1 MKTEFH
7 LPQSGFRI
15 KKLQRSCRLLLFAM
29 VLGLLAGCV
38 KDDLYDTPHPDKGAI
53 VVQPD
58 WSGISPDA
66 IPDNYV
72 LNVDGKE
79 QTASGTTAVAEQL
92 VEPGE
97 HTLLIYNRPEGIT
110 IEGDVA
116 SVDEVTATAKAKARA
131 AELFIQP
138 LPGYLIALNETL
150 HVLADDT
157 LKIAVSPK
165 QYVRQLELEL
175 TVTEG
180 DVERVASVTG
190 TLEGVERSVNLRT
203 GERLG
208 TAARVRTGFAHHPD
222 KFTGRFRLVGIHP
235 VEKQLLTVLITFTD
249 GRTETVVSDLTE
261 QMNGFSEANDP
272 LQLTGNL
279 RLPIKAGVSATITDW
294 QSGNGDGEDVDIH

>member
-1 MKTEFH
+1 MKTKT
-7 LPQSGFRI
+7 I
-15 KKLQRSCRLLLFAM
+15 YNVAI
-29 VLGLLAGCV
+29 VIVALALSLISCV
-38 KDDLYDTPHPDKGAI
+38 KDDLYDTPHPNKGAI
-53 VVQPD
+53 VVQLD

-66 IPDNYV
+66 IPDDYV
-72 LNVDGKE
+72 LNVDGME
-79 QTASGTTAVAEQL
+79 QTASGTTAVVEQL

-110 IEGDVA
+110 VAGDLA
-116 SVDEVTATAKAKARA
+116 SVDEVTATTQTKEWA
-131 AELFIQP
+131 AEAFIQP
-138 LPGYLIALNETL
+138 LPGYLIALSETL
-150 HVLADDT
+150 HVQADDT
-157 LKIAVSPK
+157 MKIAVNPK

-208 TAARVRTGFAHHPD
+208 TVAQVRTGFALHSD

-261 QMNGFSEANDP
+261 QMNGFYETNDQ
-272 LQLTGNL
+272 LQLTGHL

-294 QSGNGDGEDVDIH
+294 QPGNNGGEDVEIY